1 VSTSQK
7 WRVDYISLWWWEP
20 LLHPDFDDFIRKII
34 ETFSNYNEKI
44 TISINTNG
52 ILLWKKIDILE
63 WLASSLPNVFIK
75 LYISID
81 GSITSLNKNR
91 GLSQKQ
97 LDEITENIFL
107 VQKLSQK
114 YTNFSFSTSSVLYLE
129 PVELLDFKAFVD
141 FFTTRRIKMGFSL
154 QAYAGKKM
162 EINTLIKKSL
172 IERCLYIL
180 KNNQTYMIEGIQ
192 NMNKTLRCD
201 ERGYVYNFID
211 SKFAWWNDFLINSEC
226 DLSFLDWSEW
236 KQVVSTDKLYTIL
249 YRNPDYI
256 QLLKYLAKQKI

>member
-1 VSTSQK
+1 
-7 WRVDYISLWWWEP
+7 
-20 LLHPDFDDFIRKII
+20 
-34 ETFSNYNEKI
+34 
-44 TISINTNG
+44 
-52 ILLWKKIDILE
+52 
-63 WLASSLPNVFIK
+63 LPNVFIK

-211 SKFAWWNDFLINSEC
+211 SKFA
-226 DLSFLDWSEW
+226 
-236 KQVVSTDKLYTIL
+236 
-249 YRNPDYI
+249 
-256 QLLKYLAKQKI
+256 